1 MEALTS
7 PRVRLLALILVV
19 LAGFAAARAT
29 GLWDV
34 LRDQEA
40 RIAASEAFR
49 EAARHWWAGPLFAL
63 VYAAASAVALPAS
76 PLTLL
81 AGAAFGLELGVLW
94 VTLGA
99 NLGASLCFWL
109 VRRLGR
115 GSLEQVLGARLA
127 RADRLAEAAGFH
139 GLLALR
145 LIPIIPFN
153 ALNVAAGLTPIAW
166 RSYALATAIGILPA
180 TIVYVFLADAALAGI
195 GHADRPAMLRLL
207 LAIGLVGAFSLL
219 SRWLV
224 HMRRS
229 SSRSSS
235 PP

>member
-1 MEALTS
+1 MAALTS
-7 PRVRLLALILVV
+7 PRARLLALLLLVV
-19 LAGFAAARAT
+19 AGFVVAHAT

-34 LRDQEA
+34 LRDHEA
-40 RIAASEAFR
+40 RLAASEALR
-49 EAARHWWAGPLFAL
+49 EPARHWWAGPLFVL
-63 VYAAASAVALPAS
+63 VYASASAVALPAS
-76 PLTLL
+76 PLTLV
-81 AGAAFGLELGVLW
+81 AGAVFGLELGVLW

-115 GSLEQVLGARLA
+115 SSLEQVLGARLT
-127 RADRLAEAAGFH
+127 RADRLAEVAGFH

-145 LIPIIPFN
+145 LIPIVPFN
-153 ALNVAAGLTPIAW
+153 ALNVAAGLTPIPW
-166 RSYALATAIGILPA
+166 RSYALATALGILPG
-180 TIVYVFLADAALAGI
+180 TIVYVFFADAALAGI
-195 GHADRPAMLRLL
+195 GRADRPAMLRLL
-207 LAIGLVGAFSLL
+207 LAIGALAAFSLL

-224 HMRRS
+224 HVRRS